1 MRIRVVSTCN
11 ADGWEQTGRR
21 MAETFVQHWPA
32 QATLEVYAEGFE
44 PCIAAYP
51 NVIARTLPEWFEAW
65 KLRHAQ
71 NPDAHGRNKARF
83 GKIDLRKGKP
93 YSYRRDCVRF
103 AHKVAALTDSALTTS
118 ASPDVPSWLI
128 MCDADVVTHAPV
140 TIDWLSSLVS
150 DPRFYLAWLDRSA
163 WYPECGFVVFNETHP
178 AHVSFMTRFRDFYAG
193 DHVFGLAETHDSF
206 VLQQLVTAACG
217 RREFPKPFSLSG
229 NDTARRSSHP
239 FVYSR
244 LAERL
249 DHAKGKFKAG
259 GRTPRGYVKRGEAH
273 WQ

>member
-1 MRIRVVSTCN
+1 MRIRVVSTCS
-11 ADGWEQTGRR
+11 AEGWKQTGRR
-21 MAETFVQHWPA
+21 MAETFVEHWPK
-32 QATLEVYAEGFE
+32 QATLEVYAEGFDVDV
-44 PCIAAYP
+44 AG
-51 NVIARTLPEWFEAW
+51 VVQRQLPEWFEAW
-65 KLRHAQ
+65 KLRHAD

-83 GKIDLRKGKP
+83 GRIDLRKGKP

-103 AHKVAALTDSALTTS
+103 AHKVAALTDAALNP
-118 ASPDVPSWLI
+118 AIVNRAAAPGWLI
-128 MCDADVVTHAPV
+128 MCDADVVTHAAV
-140 TIDWLSSLVS
+140 TVDWLQSLVT
-150 DPRFYLAWLDRSA
+150 DPKFYIAWLDRAA

-178 AHVSFMTRFRDFYAG
+178 AHVPFTTWFRDVYAI
-193 DHVFGLAETHDSF
+193 DYVFKFQETHDSF
-206 VLQQLVTAACG
+206 VLQQLVARALARG
-217 RREFPKPFSLSG
+217 EMPKPFSLSG
-229 NDTARRSSHP
+229 NEMARRSSHP